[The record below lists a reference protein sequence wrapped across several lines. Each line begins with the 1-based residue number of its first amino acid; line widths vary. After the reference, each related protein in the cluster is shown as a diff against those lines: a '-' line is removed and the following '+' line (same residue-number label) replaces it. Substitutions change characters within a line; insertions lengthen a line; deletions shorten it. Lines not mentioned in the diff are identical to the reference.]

1 MQVGVDLTVEEAN
14 KAASYVAL
22 NLLATIKQE
31 IGELDNIKQV
41 GRPPQIA
48 PYPSSQ
54 IVKLVGFV
62 NCTDDFTQ
70 QPAVSHLHRH
80 TWFVQVRCQPRSSTA
95 ALTCLGRCWVIEVF
109 IPGEREHSGAA
120 VLTLWGQLGSWH
132 KLAAAW
138 YPS

>member
-1 MQVGVDLTVEEAN
+1 MGVDLTVEEAN

-41 GRPPQIA
+41 RCPPTIA

-54 IVKLVGFV
+54 VVKLVGFV

-80 TWFVQVRCQPRSSTA
+80 TWFVQERCSIQVINGCSD
-95 ALTCLGRCWVIEVF
+95 LLGEVL
-109 IPGEREHSGAA
+109 GDRGVHSR
-120 VLTLWGQLGSWH
+120 
-132 KLAAAW
+132 
-138 YPS
+138 